1 MAAHEKTDVTK
12 KDLIDLKQV
21 MEAYAPRCA
30 EMAEKLGETS
40 IELNGIVTIHKG
52 FFTLHNLIAKMLGRL
67 AVMEPRDVD
76 VSKWDHRKKNTAAET
91 VKEIDKARKSIRSK
105 KSPKAQR

>member
-1 MAAHEKTDVTK
+1 MAARKVTDVTK
-12 KDLIDLKQV
+12 QDLLDLKKV

-67 AVMEPRDVD
+67 AVMEPKDVD
-76 VSKWDHRKKNTAAET
+76 VSKWDHRKKKTAEIS
-91 VKEIDKARKSIRSK
+91 KEIDKTLRSIRTK
-105 KSPKAQR
+105 KSQKGQ

>member
-1 MAAHEKTDVTK
+1 MAAHEKLDVTK
-12 KDLIDLKQV
+12 QDLLDLKKV

-30 EMAEKLGETS
+30 EMADKLGETS

-67 AVMEPRDVD
+67 AVMEPKDVD
-76 VSKWDHRKKNTAAET
+76 VSKWDHRKKASVT
-91 VKEIDKARKSIRSK
+91 EIVEDIEKTKTTIRSK
-105 KSPKAQR
+105 KSQKGQ